1 MRMLSEYVEV
11 HPLHPKPRLIE
22 KGAKALLDGGVI
34 IYPTDSMYA
43 LGCKLGN
50 KSALTRICRIRKL
63 DERHQFTLICGD
75 ISTIAKYAV
84 VQNNAYHILRT
95 HTPGAYTF
103 ILKAKHRVPRHVMY
117 AKRKTIGIR
126 VPDSSVA
133 RLLIDKVAEPILT
146 TSLILPNTKTP
157 IRDPAEI
164 RSKLSGDVDLI
175 LAAGECGSKPTSVV
189 NLVEGMP
196 VVEREGLGETASF
209 KC

>member
-1 MRMLSEYVEV
+1 MLSEYLEV
-11 HPLHPKPRLIE
+11 HPHHPKPRLIE

-84 VQNNAYHILRT
+84 VPDNAYRILRT

-103 ILKAKHRVPRHVMY
+103 ILKAKHRVP
-117 AKRKTIGIR
+117 
-126 VPDSSVA
+126 SC
-133 RLLIDKVAEPILT
+133 LLY
-146 TSLILPNTKTP
+146 TS
-157 IRDPAEI
+157 D
-164 RSKLSGDVDLI
+164 
-175 LAAGECGSKPTSVV
+175 AADE
-189 NLVEGMP
+189 
-196 VVEREGLGETASF
+196 
-209 KC
+209 